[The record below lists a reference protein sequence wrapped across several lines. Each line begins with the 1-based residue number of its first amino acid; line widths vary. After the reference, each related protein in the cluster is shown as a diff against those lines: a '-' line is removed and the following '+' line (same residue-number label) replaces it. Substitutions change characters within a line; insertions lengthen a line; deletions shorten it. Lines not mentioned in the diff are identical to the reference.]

1 MIDLSTKKQKIMLVT
16 TTLERV
22 FLFQDKGQQ
31 VRLAD
36 PEPKFSPQAVQN
48 FYANTYPILNAATID
63 GPTIHDDTVQY
74 EFKTTIGTKG

>member
-1 MIDLSTKKQKIMLVT
+1 MLVA

-22 FLFQDKGQQ
+22 FIFQEKGHEIK
-31 VRLAD
+31 LAD

-48 FYANTYPILNAATID
+48 FYANTYPILNTATIE
-63 GPTIHDDTVQY
+63 GPTIADDTVQY